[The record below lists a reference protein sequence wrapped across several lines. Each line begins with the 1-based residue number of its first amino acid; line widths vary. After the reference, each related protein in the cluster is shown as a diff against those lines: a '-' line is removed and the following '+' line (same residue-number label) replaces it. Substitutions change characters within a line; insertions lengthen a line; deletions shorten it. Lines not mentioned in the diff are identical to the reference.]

1 MGKGTALWTM
11 FLVLGALFWL
21 ASVGVGRHPA
31 YVFCLMVVAFSWFSH
46 TASAQK

>member
-1 MGKGTALWTM
+1 MRKGTALWTM

-21 ASVGVGRHPA
+21 ASVGVWRHPA
-31 YVFCLMVVAFSWFSH
+31 YMLCLMVVSFWWFSH